1 VATQCPKCQSENS
14 DDSVYC
20 GKCAT
25 PLQPSKDIGVT
36 KTIETPVEEHPR
48 GSTFADRYEIIEK
61 LGIGGMGAV
70 YRVEDTN
77 IGQDIA
83 LKLIKSDI
91 ASDKKTIERFRNELK
106 TTRMISH
113 RNVCRMFDLAET
125 EGTFYITMEYVS
137 GEDLKSFIR
146 RSGKLDI
153 PKAISIAKEVCEGL
167 SEAHRLGVVHR
178 DLKPSNIMIDK
189 DGDAR
194 IMDFGIARSLKGKGM
209 TGAGIMIG
217 TPEYMSPEQAEA
229 KEVDQRSDIYSLG
242 VILYEM
248 VTGRLPFEADTPFAV
263 GVKQKSEEPENPK
276 DINPQISDDLTR
288 IMLRCLEKEKD
299 KRYQSAGELRSE
311 LENIERGMPT
321 TDRVI
326 QERKPLT
333 SKEITVTFGLKKL
346 LVPALVFIGI
356 IIIGVIIWRL
366 IPQQETVSLLKTKP
380 SVAVLPF
387 ADGSPL
393 KDQGYLCDG
402 MTDEIIA
409 KLSTFKSWKVISR
422 SSAMQYKNTN
432 KDINQ
437 IGQELGVSTI
447 LEGSVRRE
455 GDQIRVLAQLVN
467 VEDRFQ
473 LWSQTYERKMESVF
487 AIQSD
492 IAEEITKALKAALS
506 PSDKKRLQTKPT
518 DNLEAYNLYLQ
529 GRFLWNKRTPN
540 DMTKSVT
547 FYEKA
552 IEKDPE
558 FALAYV
564 GLADSYINLYEY
576 VVLPSMTSFNNA
588 KKALKE
594 ALGLNDSLGEAHCS
608 YAYVLYVFEWDY
620 GSAEKE
626 FKRAIEL
633 NPNYATA
640 HQWYGEYL
648 AAMGRFEEAYK
659 ELDIALELDPLSLII
674 SAVKGQTLY
683 YEGRYEDS
691 IKQLKRTLEID
702 ANFLPSLTWLNWN
715 YKKKGMYQEA
725 INIAKKASLIHEDT
739 ILPLLDK
746 IATYA
751 ISGQREKAQ
760 EMYDDLLNQMP
771 KKYISPLN
779 KAMMYGFLGEKDQAF
794 EWIEKAYDEHGL
806 PPNFVKYGQW
816 FDSIRSELRYKA
828 LLKKINLE

>member
-1 VATQCPKCQSENS
+1 
-14 DDSVYC
+14 
-20 GKCAT
+20 
-25 PLQPSKDIGVT
+25 
-36 KTIETPVEEHPR
+36 
-48 GSTFADRYEIIEK
+48 
-61 LGIGGMGAV
+61 
-70 YRVEDTN
+70 
-77 IGQDIA
+77 
-83 LKLIKSDI
+83 
-91 ASDKKTIERFRNELK
+91 
-106 TTRMISH
+106 
-113 RNVCRMFDLAET
+113 
-125 EGTFYITMEYVS
+125 
-137 GEDLKSFIR
+137 
-146 RSGKLDI
+146 
-153 PKAISIAKEVCEGL
+153 
-167 SEAHRLGVVHR
+167 
-178 DLKPSNIMIDK
+178 
-189 DGDAR
+189 
-194 IMDFGIARSLKGKGM
+194 
-209 TGAGIMIG
+209 
-217 TPEYMSPEQAEA
+217 MSPEQVES
-229 KEVDQRSDIYSLG
+229 KEIDQRSDIYSLG

-248 VTGRLPFEADTPFAV
+248 VTGRVPFEGDTPYSI
-263 GVKQKSEEPENPK
+263 GVKHKSEAPRNPQE
-276 DINPQISDDLTR
+276 INPQISDDLNR
-288 IMLRCLEKEKD
+288 MILRCLEKEKD